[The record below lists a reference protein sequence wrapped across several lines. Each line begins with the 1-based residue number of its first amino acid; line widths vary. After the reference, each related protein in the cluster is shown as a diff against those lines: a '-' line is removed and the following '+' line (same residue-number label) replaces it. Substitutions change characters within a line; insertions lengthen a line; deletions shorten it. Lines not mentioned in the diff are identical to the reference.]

1 MVVGAPASLWV
12 TWLAH
17 VAIEPT
23 DRLLYVLTAE
33 NDGALLRIEAAR
45 ALGKGSSERRGRN
58 A

>member
-1 MVVGAPASLWV
+1 MGD
-12 TWLAH
+12 LARH

-23 DRLLYVLTAE
+23 DGLLYVLTAE